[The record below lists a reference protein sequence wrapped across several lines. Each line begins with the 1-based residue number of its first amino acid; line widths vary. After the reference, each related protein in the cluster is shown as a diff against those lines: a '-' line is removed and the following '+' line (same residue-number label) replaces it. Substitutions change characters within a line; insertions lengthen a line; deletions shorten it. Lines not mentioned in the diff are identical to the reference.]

1 MRLLAPTG
9 NRSITS
15 AHSYDEKARYRMK
28 PMIIITSKKQHQAF
42 LAGQAGRTSN
52 DIADQL
58 IEQLSAA
65 RAELQQA
72 RAEHAAKI
80 AAARAHFA
88 SRVKLELMRQEAEV
102 MRREFN
108 EAIAQLNELRL
119 RHVSI

>member
-1 MRLLAPTG
+1 MP
-9 NRSITS
+9 N
-15 AHSYDEKARYRMK
+15 EVM
-28 PMIIITSKKQHQAF
+28 MIITSKKQHQAF

-52 DIADQL
+52 EIADQL

-80 AAARAHFA
+80 AAARALFDSEA
-88 SRVKLELMRQEAEV
+88 EAMRQEAEV

-108 EAIAQLNELRL
+108 EAMTQLNELRL
-119 RHVSI
+119 RMFHQWTRTDEMLN